1 MKLFK
6 IVTMVTI
13 CLATTAQAVDYA
25 NEVLAIGVG
34 ARALGMGGAFV
45 GIADDST
52 AVYWNPAGLPQVPH
66 VEVSVIQEGREY
78 DSLGLNEVGSSYI
91 FLSGAMNAGPL
102 GSFGAAFMRF
112 GVQDIPQ
119 ISGLDAAGVPIQVGT
134 FQTQDLGFMGSW
146 GKQWFKSFST
156 GITLKYLT
164 GGTDGLQDGLNDAS
178 YSYVGADL
186 GFLVNFG
193 AFTSNLDGLS
203 LGLNLQDIVNS
214 GVMWKN
220 TPTNPTDEVDSNPKV
235 GLAYSPPLQFLKYSD
250 SKLNFAVDV
259 DPKYQIN
266 TLIHYGAEFW
276 YRDTVAFRAGL
287 REFLGGLQDNEW
299 SLGASFKL
307 YILQIDYSYIDY
319 ELTPIQYLSLAV
331 KF

>member
-1 MKLFK
+1 MKLYK
-6 IVTMVTI
+6 IVTVVTL
-13 CLATTAQAVDYA
+13 CMASSAFAVDYA

-52 AVYWNPAGLPQVPH
+52 AVYWNPAGLPQVQH
-66 VEVSVIQEGREY
+66 VDISVIQEGREY
-78 DSLGLNEVGSSYI
+78 DGLGLNEVGSSYI
-91 FLSGAMNAGPL
+91 FLSGAMNEGSL

-119 ISGLDAAGVPIQVGT
+119 VSGLDAAGVPIQVGT

-146 GKQWFKSFST
+146 GKSWAKSFST
-156 GITLKYLT
+156 GLTLKYLT
-164 GGTDGLQDGLNDAS
+164 GGTEGLQDGLNDAT
-178 YSYVGADL
+178 YNYMGVDI

-193 AFTSNLDGLS
+193 GFTSSLNGLT
-203 LGLNLQDIVNS
+203 LGLNLQDIINS

-220 TPTNPTDEVDSNPKV
+220 TPTNPTDEVDSNPKT
-235 GLAYSPPLQFLKYSD
+235 GLAYSPPLEFLRDSD
-250 SKLNFAVDV
+250 SKLNLAVDV
-259 DPKYQIN
+259 DPKYQVN
-266 TLIHYGAEFW
+266 TLIHYGGEFW
-276 YRDTVAFRAGL
+276 YKDTVAFRAGL
-287 REFLGGLQDNEW
+287 REFLGGLQDSEW

-319 ELTPIQYLSLAV
+319 ELTPIQYLSLKV
-331 KF
+331 TF